1 MGGVQQI
8 IEFSQFSVVNA
19 EFRRELWIYKIMTS
33 VFDTHPPQINVIIS
47 YVKEIMF

>member
-19 EFRRELWIYKIMTS
+19 KFRKELWIYRIMTS
-33 VFDTHPPQINVIIS
+33 EFETHPPFIHVTIS
-47 YVKEIMF
+47 SVQVIMF